1 MSQGVVVERVSD
13 GYVPTSMDR
22 PLVRTQVPGPASAE
36 LLARQESRE
45 SSVRTYPRRL
55 PIAIRRGAGP
65 YVEDLDGNVFID
77 FLNGAGALPLGHSH
91 PEVLAA
97 VQRQLPLLTHG
108 LDFPTEAK
116 DEFVSVQLSLLPEE
130 MRSNTK
136 IEFCGPSGAD
146 AVDAALKL
154 CKTATGRS
162 EIISFQGA
170 FHGCSQGAMAV
181 SGITAHR
188 ERIANTMAGVHFFPY
203 PYALRCPLPGDRE
216 GVGQRCLEYL
226 ERSLRDPL
234 GGIPLP
240 AALILEI
247 VQGEGGVIPAPT
259 DFVQGVRRVTHELD
273 IPLIVD
279 EVQSGCGRTGTWFAF
294 EQHGIIPD
302 VIVASKALGGVGLP
316 IAVVLHHECLDAF
329 APGAHTGTFRGN
341 QLAFTAG
348 AAAARIIQR
357 DGVLENVRKQGA
369 YALARLEALVANHA
383 IVGEARGVGL
393 MLGLELVDPD
403 DGEPNSR
410 AAYAVQRASLEGGL
424 ILELGGRGDAVVRM
438 LPPLNIA
445 RTTLDQALEILAG
458 AVAAADRD

>member
-1 MSQGVVVERVSD
+1 MSQGVFVERVSD
-13 GYVPTSMDR
+13 GYVPTSLDR

-55 PIAIRRGAGP
+55 PIAIRRGAGS

-97 VQRQLPLLTHG
+97 VQRQLPVLTHG

-188 ERIANTMAGVHFFPY
+188 ERIAK
-203 PYALRCPLPGDRE
+203 
-216 GVGQRCLEYL
+216 
-226 ERSLRDPL
+226 
-234 GGIPLP
+234 I
-240 AALILEI
+240 
-247 VQGEGGVIPAPT
+247 
-259 DFVQGVRRVTHELD
+259 
-273 IPLIVD
+273 
-279 EVQSGCGRTGTWFAF
+279 GR
-294 EQHGIIPD
+294 
-302 VIVASKALGGVGLP
+302 
-316 IAVVLHHECLDAF
+316 
-329 APGAHTGTFRGN
+329 AH
-341 QLAFTAG
+341 
-348 AAAARIIQR
+348 
-357 DGVLENVRKQGA
+357 V
-369 YALARLEALVANHA
+369 
-383 IVGEARGVGL
+383 
-393 MLGLELVDPD
+393 
-403 DGEPNSR
+403 
-410 AAYAVQRASLEGGL
+410 
-424 ILELGGRGDAVVRM
+424 
-438 LPPLNIA
+438 
-445 RTTLDQALEILAG
+445 
-458 AVAAADRD
+458 